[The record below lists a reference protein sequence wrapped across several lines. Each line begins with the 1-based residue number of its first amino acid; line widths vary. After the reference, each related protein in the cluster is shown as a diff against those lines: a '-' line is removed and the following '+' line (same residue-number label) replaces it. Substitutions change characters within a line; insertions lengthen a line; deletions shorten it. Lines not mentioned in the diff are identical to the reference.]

1 MVIARGGL
9 TVPLLPCCFSSGY
22 RTDRNLSP
30 PRALTTDSPYAV
42 GEAGDGSQAAMSEQP
57 PISGSGDVPTV
68 HVKDGQGQELLCF
81 LEQLIPLDGN
91 DYALLTPVDTPV
103 CLFRLSDD
111 DEPELIEPASASEP
125 VLSTAEVV
133 LQEHEL
139 SLVRSAVTL
148 TVAGELDEPDPEELD
163 VDADDDDDDDAETYE
178 LLVSFLVAEQEYGLY
193 IPLDPFFVVA
203 RMQNGHALL
212 VQGDEFERIQPR
224 IEAELEERE
233 SQD

>member
-1 MVIARGGL
+1 MLREAVL
-9 TVPLLPCCFSSGY
+9 
-22 RTDRNLSP
+22 DRAP
-30 PRALTTDSPYAV
+30 
-42 GEAGDGSQAAMSEQP
+42 AMSDA
-57 PISGSGDVPTV
+57 ITGSGEVPTV
-68 HVKDGQGQELLCF
+68 VVKDDQGRELLCF
-81 LEQLIPLDGN
+81 LEQLIPLDGQ

-111 DEPELIEPASASEP
+111 EEPELMDPTNASEP

-139 SLVRSAVTL
+139 NLVRSAVTL
-148 TVAGELDEPDPEELD
+148 TVAGELDEPDPEDLD
-163 VDADDDDDDDAETYE
+163 LEGEEDDEDDAETYE

-203 RMQNGHALL
+203 RLENGHAHL
-212 VQGDEFERIQPR
+212 VEGDEFERVQPR
-224 IEAELEERE
+224 IEAELDDRE

>member
-1 MVIARGGL
+1 MRR
-9 TVPLLPCCFSSGY
+9 PLV
-22 RTDRNLSP
+22 TAQQ
-30 PRALTTDSPYAV
+30 RALRDPDVVATETM
-42 GEAGDGSQAAMSEQP
+42 GETSSL
-57 PISGSGDVPTV
+57 SGSNDVPTIV
-68 HVKDGQGQELLCF
+68 VRDGQGKELLCF
-81 LEQLIPLDGN
+81 LEQLIPLDGH

-111 DEPELIEPASASEP
+111 EEPELLEGLDASEP
-125 VLSTAEVV
+125 ILSTAEVV

-148 TVAGELDEPDPEELD
+148 TVVGELEEPDPDDFDEDE
-163 VDADDDDDDDAETYE
+163 DADGDDEDDAETYE
-178 LLVSFLVAEQEYGLY
+178 LLVSFMVAEEEYGLY

-203 RMQNGHALL
+203 RMEKDYALL
-212 VQGDEFERIQPR
+212 VEGEEFERVQPR

>member
-1 MVIARGGL
+1 MRR
-9 TVPLLPCCFSSGY
+9 PLV
-22 RTDRNLSP
+22 TAQQ
-30 PRALTTDSPYAV
+30 RALRDPDVVATET
-42 GEAGDGSQAAMSEQP
+42 MSKTSSL
-57 PISGSGDVPTV
+57 SGSNDVPTIV
-68 HVKDGQGQELLCF
+68 VRDGQGKELLCF
-81 LEQLIPLDGN
+81 LEQLIPLDGH

-111 DEPELIEPASASEP
+111 EEPELLEGLDASEP
-125 VLSTAEVV
+125 ILSTAEVV

-148 TVAGELDEPDPEELD
+148 TVVGELEEPDPDDFDEDE
-163 VDADDDDDDDAETYE
+163 DADGDEEDDAETYE
-178 LLVSFLVAEQEYGLY
+178 LLVSFMVAEEEYGLY

-203 RMQNGHALL
+203 RMEKDYALL
-212 VQGDEFERIQPR
+212 VEGEEFERVQPR